1 MLLSVSNARLSV
13 FFRSRV
19 VTLENQAHS
28 RLNLPLH
35 QLAVQLRF
43 NQGPLFF
50 QILQQSPVVQTG
62 VSRGGRGVAFS
73 VAGGAEDDG
82 GGGGG
87 GGGGAV
93 LAFVFPVFVTML
105 PLSLL
110 VLVRGVFV
118 LFVLTAVLVFF
129 PLVFTAAAVVFGP
142 FFRFLAI
149 IDCQPLWKQK
159 KQQISPICR

>member
-1 MLLSVSNARLSV
+1 MLLSVSNARFSI

-35 QLAVQLRF
+35 QLAVQLSF

-50 QILQQSPVVQTG
+50 QILEQSPVVQTG
-62 VSRGGRGVAFS
+62 ISRGGRGVAFS

-82 GGGGG
+82 GGGR
-87 GGGGAV
+87 GAF

-105 PLSLL
+105 PLSVL
-110 VLVRGVFV
+110 VLIRGVFV

-129 PLVFTAAAVVFGP
+129 PLVFTTAAVVFGP

-149 IDCQPLWKQK
+149 IYCQPLWKRK
-159 KQQISPICR
+159 EQQISPMCR